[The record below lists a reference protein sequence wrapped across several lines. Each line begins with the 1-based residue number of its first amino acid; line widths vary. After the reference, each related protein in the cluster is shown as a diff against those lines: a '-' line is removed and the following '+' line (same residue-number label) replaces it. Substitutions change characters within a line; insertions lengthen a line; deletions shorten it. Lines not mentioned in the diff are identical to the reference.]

1 MQILKQWLLMAA
13 GVVLA
18 ASTSPGITY
27 GESLGTLFLAVVL
40 LSAANVV
47 LRPLLILFALPFV
60 VMTLGLGLVLIN
72 ALLFWLVAEI
82 VPGFEVVGF
91 WSAVWGA
98 IVLSLTNMLAN
109 AIFGKR
115 EPGGGQN
122 RHTYF
127 RVNVNRDDSADSAKQ
142 KGQGRVDERHGYRP
156 NDDVI
161 DI

>member
-1 MQILKQWLLMAA
+1 MAA

-27 GESLGTLFLAVVL
+27 GESFGTLFLAVVL

-82 VPGFEVVGF
+82 VPGFEVSGF

-98 IVLSLTNMLAN
+98 VVLSITSMLAN
-109 AIFGKR
+109 AIFGKS
-115 EPGGGQN
+115 EQGGGQN
-122 RHTYF
+122 RRSYF
-127 RVNVNRDDSADSAKQ
+127 QVKVNRGEGAGSASP
-142 KGQGRVDERHGYRP
+142 KGPGRLDERHGHRP